1 MTDKGRILIVDD
13 IATNV
18 DILRRILRKD
28 YDLDMAASGE
38 ECLAK
43 LPTFKPQ
50 LILLDIM
57 MPGIDGYE
65 TCRRIK
71 SSDLGQFIQV
81 ILVSGKGSAAER
93 LQGYESQADDYIV
106 KPFNHDE
113 LFSKVRVHFR
123 LGDMQRQLS
132 AAKEQLQIY
141 ANGLEEL
148 VEQRTRQC
156 AASQDMTVFALA
168 RLTDSR
174 DTETGEH
181 VLRIRYYSQILAAEL
196 SQRGPYTD
204 LIDEKFLQNL
214 FCASPL
220 HDIGKVAVPDAIL
233 QKPGQLNPQEFEVM
247 KRHVLVGAET
257 LGQARDYLGPGSF
270 MDMAAEIARYHHEKF
285 DGTGYCEGIR
295 GHSIPLSAR
304 IVALADV
311 YDALTSRRV
320 YKPPMPAERVR
331 EIILRESGTQ
341 FDPAIV
347 DAFARCFEEFKP
359 IGEVVPWMQNLPHPS
374 AMDCI
379 PLLELAQDSSDL
391 GRQQA
396 ASQSVPTE

>member
-1 MTDKGRILIVDD
+1 MTAKGRILIVDD
-13 IATNV
+13 IPTNV

-28 YDLDMAASGE
+28 YDLDAAASGE

-43 LPTFKPQ
+43 LPAFKPQ

-71 SSDLGQFIQV
+71 SSDVGPFVQV

-93 LQGYESQADDYIV
+93 LEGYEVQADDYIV
-106 KPFNHDE
+106 KPFNHEE
-113 LFSKVRVHFR
+113 LLSKVRVHFR
-123 LGDMQRQLS
+123 LGDTQRQLS

-141 ANGLEEL
+141 ANDLEKL
-148 VEQRTRQC
+148 VEQRTRQWS
-156 AASQDMTVFALA
+156 ATQDMTVFALA

-181 VLRIRYYSQILAAEL
+181 VLRMRYYAQTLAADL

-204 LIDEKFLQNL
+204 IIDERFLQDL
-214 FCASPL
+214 YRASPL
-220 HDIGKVAVPDAIL
+220 HDIGKVAIPDAIL
-233 QKPGQLNPQEFEVM
+233 QKPERLTADEFAVM
-247 KRHVLVGAET
+247 QRHVLAGAET
-257 LGQARDYLGPGSF
+257 LDQARDYVGRGSF

-285 DGTGYCEGIR
+285 DGSGYCEGLR
-295 GHSIPLSAR
+295 GLAIPLPAR

-320 YKPPMPAERVR
+320 YKPAIPPEAAH
-331 EIILRESGTQ
+331 EIILHESGAH

-347 DAFARCFEEFKP
+347 EAFSRCFDEFKP
-359 IGEVVPWMQNLPHPS
+359 VGEVAPWMQSLPHPS
-374 AMDCI
+374 AMNCN
-379 PLLELAQDSSDL
+379 PFTELAQCSS
-391 GRQQA
+391 
-396 ASQSVPTE
+396 